1 MQQKMADR
9 YINLD
14 HAIGV
19 LKHVNDITDVNIDVR
34 DYIDALIHLPY
45 IPLIR
50 CHQCKYY
57 EGVHNVQGC
66 APCSFW
72 NLGGVMWK
80 DFCSRGEKYEQ

>member
-19 LKHVNDITDVNIDVR
+19 LKHVNDIADANIDAR
-34 DYIDALIHLPY
+34 DYIDALLHLPY
-45 IPLIR
+45 IPLIH

-57 EGVHNVQGC
+57 EGVHNV
-66 APCSFW
+66 
-72 NLGGVMWK
+72 
-80 DFCSRGEKYEQ
+80 

>member
-1 MQQKMADR
+1 MTDR

-14 HAIGV
+14 YAISV
-19 LKHVNDITDVNIDVR
+19 LKHVNDTADANIDVR

-50 CHQCKYY
+50 CNQCEYY
-57 EGVHNVQGC
+57 EGVHNVQGH

-72 NLGGVMWK
+72 NLGGVMWN
-80 DFCSRGEKYEQ
+80 DFCSKGEKYEQ